1 MQETFLTEFQKRGY
15 FNQCTD
21 ESGLIELM
29 SKSKIK
35 AYIGFD
41 CTAPSL
47 HVGSL
52 MQIMCLRLLQ
62 KYGHQPIVLLGGG
75 TTLIGDPS
83 GKEETRKI
91 LDKKEIDKNI
101 KSIENVFKIFLK
113 SKNSKT
119 KPIFVNNYA
128 WLSKLNYI
136 NFLRE
141 IGKHFT
147 INKMLTFD
155 SVKLRLEREQSLSYM
170 EFNYMMLQAYDFY
183 ELNRR
188 YKCILQ
194 MGGSD
199 QWGNI
204 INGIDLIKRKDKKLV
219 YGLTTPLLTLSSGA
233 KMGKT
238 EKGAIWLNKKM
249 LSPYDYWQF
258 WRNTDDNDVFNFL
271 KLFTDL
277 DLEQIDSLKN
287 NGQDINKVKILLANE
302 ATTMLHGV
310 KAAKD
315 SEITAQKTFVD
326 KSIGKDLPII
336 KVKKNTIAKG
346 INIFDL
352 VLQTKLAN
360 SKGEIRR
367 MIKNNGLK
375 INNEVLK
382 DETKIINQNNFD
394 ENNNMK
400 GFSRKK
406 TTRNSKD
413 YLAFSFFCFLIFST
427 ALTINLGVKVLIGF
441 TVVLISFG
449 EPFILKLTPTTPS
462 PVFFPTRI
470 SPTTGIEAIIEFNLV
485 AGTKV
490 PRKLTV
496 FPLST

>member
-15 FNQCTD
+15 FSQCTD
-21 ESGLIELM
+21 QPGLDELM
-29 SKSKIK
+29 SGSKIR

-62 KYGHQPIVLLGGG
+62 KFGHQPIVLLGGG

-91 LDKKEIDKNI
+91 LDNKEINKNI
-101 KSIENVFKIFLK
+101 KNIQNVFKIFLK

-119 KPIFVNNYA
+119 KPIFINNYN

-136 NFLRE
+136 NFLRD

-170 EFNYMMLQAYDFY
+170 EFNYMILQAYDFL
-183 ELNRR
+183 ELNKKN
-188 YKCILQ
+188 KCALQ
-194 MGGSD
+194 IGGSD

-204 INGIDLIKRKDKKLV
+204 VNGVELIKRKNKNKS
-219 YGLTTPLLTLSSGA
+219 YGLTTPLITLASGA

-238 EKGAIWLNKKM
+238 EKGAIWLDKKM

-258 WRNTDDNDVFNFL
+258 WRNTDDKDVVKFL
-271 KLFTDL
+271 KMFTDL
-277 DLEQIDSLKN
+277 DLQKIESLERNDKN
-287 NGQDINKVKILLANE
+287 INTLKILLANK
-302 ATTMLHGV
+302 ATEMLHGI
-310 KAAKD
+310 KAAKNA
-315 SEITAQKTFVD
+315 ETTAQKTFSEGTV
-326 KSIGKDLPII
+326 GGDLPTI
-336 KVKKNTIAKG
+336 KVKKHLITNG

-375 INNEVLK
+375 INNQVLT
-382 DETKIINQNNFD
+382 DESKIINVSDFD
-394 ENNNMK
+394 QDNNMK
-400 GFSRKK
+400 VSHGKK
-406 TTRNSKD
+406 QHV
-413 YLAFSFFCFLIFST
+413 I
-427 ALTINLGVKVLIGF
+427 VKIV
-441 TVVLISFG
+441 
-449 EPFILKLTPTTPS
+449 
-462 PVFFPTRI
+462 
-470 SPTTGIEAIIEFNLV
+470 
-485 AGTKV
+485 
-490 PRKLTV
+490 
-496 FPLST
+496 

>member
-1 MQETFLTEFQKRGY
+1 MQETFLTEFEKRGY
-15 FNQCTD
+15 FSQCTD
-21 ESGLIELM
+21 RPGLSELM
-29 SKSKIK
+29 LKGKIK

-91 LDKKEIDKNI
+91 INKKNIDKNI

-119 KPIFVNNYA
+119 KPIFVNNYT

-170 EFNYMMLQAYDFY
+170 EFNYMLLQAYDFY

-194 MGGSD
+194 IGGSD

-204 INGIDLIKRKDKKLV
+204 INGTDLIKRKDKKLA

-310 KAAKD
+310 RAAKD
-315 SEITAQKTFVD
+315 AEITAQKTFVD

-400 GFSRKK
+400 VSHGKK
-406 TTRNSKD
+406 QHV
-413 YLAFSFFCFLIFST
+413 I
-427 ALTINLGVKVLIGF
+427 VK
-441 TVVLISFG
+441 
-449 EPFILKLTPTTPS
+449 
-462 PVFFPTRI
+462 
-470 SPTTGIEAIIEFNLV
+470 II
-485 AGTKV
+485 
-490 PRKLTV
+490 
-496 FPLST
+496 

>member
-21 ESGLIELM
+21 LSGLSELI

-62 KYGHQPIVLLGGG
+62 KYGHQPIILLGGG

-119 KPIFVNNYA
+119 KPIFVNNYS

-136 NFLRE
+136 SFLRE

-170 EFNYMMLQAYDFY
+170 EFNYMMLQSYDFY
-183 ELNRR
+183 ELNKRH
-188 YKCILQ
+188 KCVLQ
-194 MGGSD
+194 IGGSD

-204 INGIDLIKRKDKKLV
+204 VNGADLIKRKDKKLAF
-219 YGLTTPLLTLSSGA
+219 GLTTPLITLSSGA

-238 EKGAIWLNKKM
+238 EEGAVWLNKKM

-258 WRNTDDNDVFNFL
+258 WRNTDDKDVINFL

-277 DLEQIDSLKN
+277 EIEEIDILKN
-287 NGQDINKVKILLANE
+287 NKDINELKILLANE
-302 ATTMLHGV
+302 ATTMLHGS
-310 KAAKD
+310 KSAKD
-315 SEITAQKTFVD
+315 SEATAKKTFKD
-326 KSIGKDLPII
+326 KSIGKDLPTVKI
-336 KVKKNTIAKG
+336 KKNQISNG
-346 INIFDL
+346 VNILDL
-352 VLQTKLAN
+352 VLFTKLAD
-360 SKGEIRR
+360 SKGEVRR

-375 INNEVLK
+375 INNETIS
-382 DETKIINQNNFD
+382 DENKIFYEDSFNKNNGMKVSHGKKQHVILKII
-394 ENNNMK
+394 
-400 GFSRKK
+400 
-406 TTRNSKD
+406 
-413 YLAFSFFCFLIFST
+413 
-427 ALTINLGVKVLIGF
+427 
-441 TVVLISFG
+441 
-449 EPFILKLTPTTPS
+449 
-462 PVFFPTRI
+462 
-470 SPTTGIEAIIEFNLV
+470 
-485 AGTKV
+485 
-490 PRKLTV
+490 
-496 FPLST
+496 

>member
-1 MQETFLTEFQKRGY
+1 MQETFLTEFKKRGY
-15 FNQCTD
+15 FSQCTD
-21 ESGLIELM
+21 ETSLSELM
-29 SKSKIK
+29 SKGKII

-91 LDKKEIDKNI
+91 LNKKGVDKNI

-113 SKNSKT
+113 SKKSKT

-183 ELNRR
+183 ELNKR

-194 MGGSD
+194 IGGSD

-204 INGIDLIKRKDKKLV
+204 VNGTDLIKRKDKKLT
-219 YGLTTPLLTLSSGA
+219 YGLTTPLLTLSSGV

-238 EKGAIWLNKKM
+238 ERGAVWLNKKM
-249 LSPYDYWQF
+249 LSSYDYWQF
-258 WRNTDDNDVFNFL
+258 WRNTDDKDVVNFL

-277 DLEQIDSLKN
+277 DLEQIDKLKN
-287 NGQDINKVKILLANE
+287 NNQDINKLKILLANE
-302 ATTMLHGV
+302 ATTMLHGA

-315 SEITAQKTFVD
+315 SELTAKKTFGD
-326 KSIGKDLPII
+326 KSIGKNLPTIKIKRNII
-336 KVKKNTIAKG
+336 TMG
-346 INIFDL
+346 INILDL

-375 INNEVLK
+375 INNEVVT
-382 DETKIINQNNFD
+382 DETKKIDQNNFD
-394 ENNNMK
+394 QNNNMK
-400 GFSRKK
+400 VSHGKK
-406 TTRNSKD
+406 QHV
-413 YLAFSFFCFLIFST
+413 I
-427 ALTINLGVKVLIGF
+427 VKVI
-441 TVVLISFG
+441 
-449 EPFILKLTPTTPS
+449 
-462 PVFFPTRI
+462 
-470 SPTTGIEAIIEFNLV
+470 
-485 AGTKV
+485 
-490 PRKLTV
+490 
-496 FPLST
+496 

>member
-1 MQETFLTEFQKRGY
+1 MQETFLTEFEKRGY
-15 FNQCTD
+15 FSQCTNRL
-21 ESGLIELM
+21 GLDGLM
-29 SKSKIK
+29 SKGKIK

-52 MQIMCLRLLQ
+52 IQIMCLRLLQ

-91 LDKKEIDKNI
+91 LTKKEIDKNI
-101 KSIENVFKIFLK
+101 KNIEDVFKILLK

-119 KPIFVNNYA
+119 KPIFVNNYS

-183 ELNRR
+183 ELNKRH
-188 YKCILQ
+188 KCILQ
-194 MGGSD
+194 IGGSD

-204 INGIDLIKRKDKKLV
+204 VNGTDLIKRKEKKIA

-258 WRNTDDNDVFNFL
+258 WRNTDDKDVMNFL

-277 DLEQIDSLKN
+277 DLKEIESLKN
-287 NGQDINKVKILLANE
+287 SNQDINKLKVLLANE
-302 ATTMLHGV
+302 TTAMLHGS

-315 SEITAQKTFVD
+315 SELTAQKTFGD
-326 KSIGKDLPII
+326 KSIGKSLPVAKI
-336 KVKKNTIAKG
+336 KKSVIASG
-346 INIFDL
+346 INILDL

-367 MIKNNGLK
+367 MIKNNGLR
-375 INNEVLK
+375 INNEVIT
-382 DETKIINQNNFD
+382 DETKIIDQSNFV
-394 ENNNMK
+394 ENNNLK
-400 GFSRKK
+400 VSHGKK
-406 TTRNSKD
+406 QHV
-413 YLAFSFFCFLIFST
+413 I
-427 ALTINLGVKVLIGF
+427 VK
-441 TVVLISFG
+441 
-449 EPFILKLTPTTPS
+449 
-462 PVFFPTRI
+462 
-470 SPTTGIEAIIEFNLV
+470 II
-485 AGTKV
+485 
-490 PRKLTV
+490 
-496 FPLST
+496 

>member
-1 MQETFLTEFQKRGY
+1 MQETFLKEFKKRGY

-21 ESGLIELM
+21 ETGLNELM
-29 SKSKIK
+29 TQGRIK

-91 LDKKEIDKNI
+91 LDKKEIGKNI
-101 KSIENVFKIFLK
+101 KSIENVIKIFLDTR
-113 SKNSKT
+113 NSKT
-119 KPIFVNNYA
+119 KPIFVNNYS

-170 EFNYMMLQAYDFY
+170 EFNYMMLQAFDFY
-183 ELNRR
+183 ELNNRH
-188 YKCILQ
+188 KCILQ
-194 MGGSD
+194 VGGSD

-204 INGIDLIKRKDKKLV
+204 INGTDLIKRKSKIQT
-219 YGLTTPLLTLSSGA
+219 YGLTTPLITLASGA

-258 WRNTDDNDVFNFL
+258 WRNTHDKNVINFL
-271 KLFTDL
+271 KFFTDL
-277 DLEQIDSLKN
+277 DVDKIDQFQTN
-287 NGQDINKVKILLANE
+287 NEDINKLKTLLANK
-302 ATTMLHGV
+302 ATEMLHGV
-310 KAAKD
+310 TAAQD
-315 SEITAQKTFVD
+315 SESTAEKTFKD
-326 KSIGKDLPII
+326 KSIGKNLPEI
-336 KVKKNTIAKG
+336 KIKKNIINKG
-346 INIFDL
+346 LSLFDL

-360 SKGEIRR
+360 SKSEIRR
-367 MIKNNGLK
+367 MVKSNGLK
-375 INNEVLK
+375 INNLIINDESIIINKKYFNENDILK
-382 DETKIINQNNFD
+382 VSHGKKKHVIVKII
-394 ENNNMK
+394 
-400 GFSRKK
+400 
-406 TTRNSKD
+406 
-413 YLAFSFFCFLIFST
+413 
-427 ALTINLGVKVLIGF
+427 
-441 TVVLISFG
+441 
-449 EPFILKLTPTTPS
+449 
-462 PVFFPTRI
+462 
-470 SPTTGIEAIIEFNLV
+470 
-485 AGTKV
+485 
-490 PRKLTV
+490 
-496 FPLST
+496 